1 LIKKSLDQA
10 KKSGE
15 LRKNVD
21 TKAVTE
27 MIFAGMLGASVIYG
41 MEKSDA
47 SLDQSIG
54 SLIDYIDKLAL

>member
-1 LIKKSLDQA
+1 
-10 KKSGE
+10 
-15 LRKNVD
+15 
-21 TKAVTE
+21 